1 MDTSSSSE
9 VVQYLKEI
17 SNHTES
23 KPSYYLTVSGKSSTI
38 KTDFIPPLIF
48 PKQCQY
54 EIACC
59 GVETYFSFPN
69 IDDDDNKIKVKIG
82 EKWEQFAIPKGC
94 YEIKAINTTI
104 KRMIKGKGGN
114 EKNFCLTPNKNTLQS
129 VLTLTEMAVDF
140 KGDTGSLRKV
150 LGFNEK
156 IYEVKKGSARFE
168 SESIVNILR
177 VNSILVHCDVVNLS
191 RRIGSA
197 APIIYNFFPNVTP
210 GSKIVNRPRN
220 LIYLPLTL
228 DVISHMT
235 SWLTDQNGEELDL
248 RGEELTLTYHIKAC

>member
-9 VVQYLKEI
+9 VIQYLKEI

-156 IYEVKKGSARFE
+156 LYEAKKGSARFE

-191 RRIGSA
+191 RRNGLA

-228 DVISHMT
+228 NVISHMT